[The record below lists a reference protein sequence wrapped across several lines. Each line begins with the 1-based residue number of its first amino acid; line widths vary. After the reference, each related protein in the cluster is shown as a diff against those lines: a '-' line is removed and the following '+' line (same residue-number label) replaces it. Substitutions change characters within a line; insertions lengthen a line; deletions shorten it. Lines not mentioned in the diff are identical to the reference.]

1 LTKTAQLLKVSVA
14 KLLLIVPVK
23 RRKIHADDGSELLTK
38 MDRPKLKICML
49 LPDFYGPSMPT
60 SPKIREIYGNRL
72 PHWGHEVTWIV
83 ADDRNT
89 EEIKKETFK
98 NVRIFA
104 VHYHISSFLPKQF
117 LAALLFVWKR
127 KRLVGKIVKKAEKGG
142 IIQVY
147 ASTFESI
154 LEGMLAIYLKRKS
167 KIPFVFYYSFP
178 IAEASL
184 WKHRSGSSKI
194 YYLIGKL
201 EQLLLN
207 FIMRRADLI
216 LPTSN
221 RMMENLADAGLPKT
235 KMIPLPS
242 GVNAKLFS
250 PSFDVEKIRTKYSL
264 GDSKVII
271 YLGTMDKL
279 RQVDILVHS
288 LAQLK
293 PARQNVKLL
302 MVGNGNDRNRLERLV
317 YNLGLQD
324 EVIFTGQ
331 VPYFEVPEFIAAANV
346 AVSPV
351 PPLDIYLVGS
361 PCKLFEYMGMAKPV
375 IANEEIPEH
384 NEVLKES
391 GGGILV
397 PYTPEAFARAIIEL
411 LDNPEKTTNMGLKGR
426 DWVVKNRTYEILAR
440 KVEQRYFELLESYG

>member
-1 LTKTAQLLKVSVA
+1 
-14 KLLLIVPVK
+14 
-23 RRKIHADDGSELLTK
+23 
-38 MDRPKLKICML
+38 
-49 LPDFYGPSMPT
+49 
-60 SPKIREIYGNRL
+60 
-72 PHWGHEVTWIV
+72 
-83 ADDRNT
+83 
-89 EEIKKETFK
+89 
-98 NVRIFA
+98 
-104 VHYHISSFLPKQF
+104 
-117 LAALLFVWKR
+117 
-127 KRLVGKIVKKAEKGG
+127 
-142 IIQVY
+142 
-147 ASTFESI
+147 
-154 LEGMLAIYLKRKS
+154 
-167 KIPFVFYYSFP
+167 
-178 IAEASL
+178 
-184 WKHRSGSSKI
+184 
-194 YYLIGKL
+194 
-201 EQLLLN
+201 
-207 FIMRRADLI
+207 
-216 LPTSN
+216 
-221 RMMENLADAGLPKT
+221 MMENLADSGLTKK

-242 GVNAKLFS
+242 GVNTKLFS

>member
-1 LTKTAQLLKVSVA
+1 MTKTAQLLKVSVA

-23 RRKIHADDGSELLTK
+23 RRKIHAGDGSELLTK

-117 LAALLFVWKR
+117 LTALLFAWKR

-154 LEGMLAIYLKRKS
+154 LGGMLALYLKRKS

-184 WKHRSGSSKI
+184 WKHRSGSGKL

-216 LPTSN
+216 LPTS
-221 RMMENLADAGLPKT
+221 
-235 KMIPLPS
+235 
-242 GVNAKLFS
+242 
-250 PSFDVEKIRTKYSL
+250 
-264 GDSKVII
+264 
-271 YLGTMDKL
+271 
-279 RQVDILVHS
+279 
-288 LAQLK
+288 
-293 PARQNVKLL
+293 
-302 MVGNGNDRNRLERLV
+302 
-317 YNLGLQD
+317 
-324 EVIFTGQ
+324 
-331 VPYFEVPEFIAAANV
+331 
-346 AVSPV
+346 
-351 PPLDIYLVGS
+351 
-361 PCKLFEYMGMAKPV
+361 
-375 IANEEIPEH
+375 
-384 NEVLKES
+384 
-391 GGGILV
+391 
-397 PYTPEAFARAIIEL
+397 
-411 LDNPEKTTNMGLKGR
+411 
-426 DWVVKNRTYEILAR
+426 
-440 KVEQRYFELLESYG
+440 